1 MKEDDNN
8 VEGLSPNSTGDDNPG
23 GGNSGGN
30 GGNSGSG
37 NNNGNSGGSAGSDT
51 THIKENRP
59 KPLDPPPAGW
69 PGTGKGK

>member
-8 VEGLSPNSTGDDNPG
+8 NKGLSPNSTGDNNPE
-23 GGNSGGN
+23 GGNNGGNNGNN
-30 GGNSGSG
+30 GGNSG
-37 NNNGNSGGSAGSDT
+37 NGNSGGSAGSDT